1 MGFNFETISQVDNAP
16 YGDLV
21 DPANITCRH
30 MTARYEQRHGH
41 TVKIGSFLQSNM
53 EL

>member
-1 MGFNFETISQVDNAP
+1 MGFNFETISQVDNVS
-16 YGDLV
+16 YGDLEIRLT
-21 DPANITCRH
+21 PTCRH
-30 MTARYEQRHGH
+30 TTAPYEQRHGH